1 MNIYIKRLMQYAW
14 DNGISC
20 VLTDKM
26 NEHTP
31 SSAQPKNKIIL
42 INLNWYNQSEII
54 FQMAHEIGHVIN
66 NDEGI
71 LYYSSFSNK
80 SSYERNANLKALDIL
95 IPIYLDIIG
104 DYTSDS
110 VFPFMEAFCIP
121 NRLENDVLNA
131 FRNSI
136 SKQAN

>member
-1 MNIYIKRLMQYAW
+1 MNIYIKRLMQYAF

-26 NEHTP
+26 NEYTP
-31 SSAQPKNKIIL
+31 SSAKPDNKIIL
-42 INLNWYNQSEII
+42 INLNWHNPEEVI

-66 NDEGI
+66 KDEGI

-80 SSYERNANLKALDIL
+80 SSYERSANIKALEIL
-95 IPIYLDIIG
+95 IPMYIEIIG

-110 VFPFMEAFCIP
+110 VSPFMETFCIP
-121 NRLENDVLNA
+121 SRLENDVVTT
-131 FRNSI
+131 FKDSI
-136 SKQAN
+136 SKQ

>member
-20 VLTDKM
+20 VLTEKM
-26 NEHTP
+26 NEYTP
-31 SSAQPKNKIIL
+31 SSAKPENKIIL
-42 INLNWYNQSEII
+42 INLNWHNQLEIA

-66 NDEGI
+66 NDEGV

-80 SSYERNANLKALDIL
+80 SSYERNANLKALEIL

-104 DYTSDS
+104 DYTSNS
-110 VFPFMEAFCIP
+110 VSPFMQAFCIP
-121 NRLENDVLNA
+121 DRLENDVVNA
-131 FRNSI
+131 FRNSV
-136 SKQAN
+136 SK

>member
-1 MNIYIKRLMQYAW
+1 MQYAW

-26 NEHTP
+26 NEYTP
-31 SSAQPKNKIIL
+31 SSAKPENKIIL
-42 INLNWYNQSEII
+42 INLNWHNQLEIA

-66 NDEGI
+66 NDEGV
-71 LYYSSFSNK
+71 LYYSSFSNR
-80 SSYERNANLKALDIL
+80 SSYERNANLKALEVL

-104 DYTSDS
+104 DYTSNS
-110 VFPFMEAFCIP
+110 VSPFMQAFCIP
-121 NRLENDVLNA
+121 GRLENDVVNA

-136 SKQAN
+136 SK

>member
-1 MNIYIKRLMQYAW
+1 LNIYIKRLMQYAW

-54 FQMAHEIGHVIN
+54 FQMAHEIGHVVN
-66 NDEGI
+66 HDEGV

-80 SSYERNANLKALDIL
+80 SSYERNANLKALEIL

-104 DYTSDS
+104 DYTSSS
-110 VFPFMEAFCIP
+110 VFPFMQAFCIP
-121 NRLENDVLNA
+121 DRLENDVVSA

-136 SKQAN
+136 SNK

>member
-1 MNIYIKRLMQYAW
+1 MQYAW

-66 NDEGI
+66 NDEGV

-104 DYTSDS
+104 DYNSDS